1 MSKVIYLIGAGASYG
16 TRDEK
21 GYRMNRYSSG
31 MPVVS
36 EIYDCL
42 NRFCMSFRPQY
53 ILSGID
59 SRPSH
64 PHVYEEMKWL
74 KDIAKDNHT
83 IDTYARKL
91 YVHGLQE
98 DLVRMKRALSIFFTL
113 IQSEEKRDRRY
124 EGFMEA
130 VVNQK
135 GRMRPEVS
143 VLSWNYDHQFEYAF
157 HQFELSKTSESHQFK
172 YANISCKGYTSQYI
186 DYEDSNLVKLNGMA
200 WFKPRHDT
208 FLYEASDNTLDRF
221 ERMLSSGN
229 FNAENF
235 ISYAWEEDNDFIE
248 KVLPLTRDTETL
260 VIIGY
265 SLPDVNRIVDY
276 RLIGGM
282 KNLKSVVIQD
292 CNCENIKGRFLDLL
306 SDEKRAEL
314 ESKIRFERNLSSF
327 YIPLSLSL

>member
-16 TRDEK
+16 TRNEK
-21 GYRMNRYSSG
+21 GYRMDRYSSG

-42 NRFCMSFRPQY
+42 DRFCMSFRPQY

-59 SRPSH
+59 TRPSH

-74 KDIAKDNHT
+74 KDIAKENHT
-83 IDTYARKL
+83 IDTYARML
-91 YVHGLQE
+91 HVHGPQE
-98 DLVRMKRALSIFFTL
+98 ELDRMKRALSIFFTL
-113 IQSEEKRDRRY
+113 IQSKEKRDLRY
-124 EGFMEA
+124 DSFMEA
-130 VVNQK
+130 VVDQRGK
-135 GRMRPEVS
+135 MRPDVS

-157 HQFELSKTSESHQFK
+157 HQFELSKTSESHQYK
-172 YANISCKGYTSQYI
+172 YANISCKGFTSQFI

-200 WFKPRHDT
+200 WFKPKHDRY
-208 FLYEASDNTLDRF
+208 LYEATDNTADRF
-221 ERMLSSGN
+221 EQMLRTNS

-265 SLPDVNRIVDY
+265 SLPDVNRIVDH
-276 RLIGGM
+276 RLISGM
-282 KNLKSVVIQD
+282 KNLKNVVIQD
-292 CNCENIKGRFLDLL
+292 RNCEQIKGRFLDLL
-306 SDEKRAEL
+306 SDEKRSEL
-314 ESKIRFERNLSSF
+314 ENRIRFETNLSSF